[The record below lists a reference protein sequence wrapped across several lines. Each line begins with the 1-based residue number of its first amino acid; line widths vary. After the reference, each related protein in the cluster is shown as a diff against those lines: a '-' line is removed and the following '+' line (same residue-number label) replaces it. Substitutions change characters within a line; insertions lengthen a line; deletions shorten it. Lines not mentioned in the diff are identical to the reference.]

1 MKKFLIFIGGFVAG
15 ILATIFAAY
24 VLTIVNKP
32 NDDGL
37 IGLTIFEEKGDCLTS
52 TSKSKSSE
60 IDIFQVIA
68 PNAALANIK
77 YYTDEKLYGGNT
89 YRNYDI
95 RNDVVVL
102 LINYDDKT
110 YYDDQKID
118 VTKKCLRQI
127 GTYQYETKSK
137 FGKTVP
143 FVVIEQ

>member
-15 ILATIFAAY
+15 ILATIFALY
-24 VLTIVNKP
+24 VYSIANKP
-32 NDDGL
+32 NDGL
-37 IGLTIFEEKGDCLTS
+37 LGLTIFEEKGECITTS
-52 TSKSKSSE
+52 SKNKSLE

-68 PNAALANIK
+68 PNAALATIK
-77 YYTDEKLYGGNT
+77 YYSDEKLYGGKT

-95 RNDVVVL
+95 GNGVVVL

-118 VTKKCLRQI
+118 ISNKCARQI

-143 FVVIEQ
+143 VVVIE

>member
-15 ILATIFAAY
+15 ILATFFALY
-24 VLTIVNKP
+24 VYSVANKP
-32 NDDGL
+32 NDGL
-37 IGLTIFEEKGDCLTS
+37 LGLKIFEEKGDCLTS

-77 YYTDEKLYGGNT
+77 YYTDEKLYGGDT

-118 VTKKCLRQI
+118 VSKNCLRQV
-127 GTYQYETKSK
+127 GTYQYETKRDN

-143 FVVIEQ
+143 VIVIE

>member
-15 ILATIFAAY
+15 ILATFLALY
-24 VLTIVNKP
+24 VYSVANKP

-37 IGLTIFEEKGDCLTS
+37 LGLSMFEGKGDCLTS
-52 TSKSKSSE
+52 ISKSKSSE

-77 YYTDEKLYGGNT
+77 YYTDEKLYSRET

-95 RNDVVVL
+95 SNDIVVL
-102 LINYDDKT
+102 LINYDEKT

-118 VTKKCLRQI
+118 VSKNCLRQI

-143 FVVIEQ
+143 VIVVE